1 MDDRQYPH
9 WKGQPREHS
18 KYRIRPFSFSKSGYG
33 KGSCDREIGEACSVS
48 ARCGYSFP
56 VL

>member
-48 ARCGYSFP
+48 AECAAQFDR
-56 VL
+56 